1 MVHPNSAHSREGGNP
16 VFLILGPRFRGD
28 ERTSFGRSAL
38 RFQNNVNGHEAS
50 RSRPGD
56 DAMSMVY
63 EQPVVEPQVSH
74 FMQVP
79 LRTSVKFWHSPQ
91 ASPS

>member
-1 MVHPNSAHSREGGNP
+1 MVHPTSAHSREGGNP
-16 VFLILGPRFRGD
+16 VFLILGPRLRGD
-28 ERTSFGRSAL
+28 ERRSSGRLLFSFRKVTRRGAAR
-38 RFQNNVNGHEAS
+38 
-50 RSRPGD
+50 RPGND
-56 DAMSMVY
+56 VVSMAY
-63 EQPVVEPQVSH
+63 EHPVVEPQVSH